1 MELSVREIACLREL
15 AERYMALAV
24 TPDQQEK
31 RRLWRKLNDGEMERP
46 MTAID
51 QCPWHELNW
60 DGFLTNQVEDPYWR
74 GVETWLRHRIR
85 QITTFP
91 ADSLLTP
98 YLLLPRLISGMDYGD
113 YGIRIHRET
122 LKTDAKNDV
131 VSSHFE
137 NQLED
142 WEDLE
147 KIKAPPVIVDL
158 AGEAEIRQTAD
169 TVFAGAAPWKM
180 EGVTFHL
187 GVWDYIAHW
196 MGVEAIYIEL
206 MDRPEF
212 LHAIMERV
220 TTETLRKI
228 DDVERQ
234 RAFDTWSGVCHCSF
248 TENSSLPGPG
258 CDRDNPSSKD
268 VWAFGLAQC
277 FTSVSPA
284 VTEEFE
290 VAYMKRI
297 FPRFGA
303 IYYGC
308 CDRLDDRLDK
318 IAQLPNVRK
327 ISCSPW
333 SDRENFARNLDPKYI
348 MSNKPT
354 PAFLAGESVDWDV
367 VRADLRRTVAAAKE
381 NGVRLELILKDL
393 STVAYDPSRLT
404 RWSEIAHEEVSRW

>member
-1 MELSVREIACLREL
+1 
-15 AERYMALAV
+15 MALAV

-85 QITTFP
+85 QVTTFP

-196 MGVEAIYIEL
+196 MGVEAIYIEF

-234 RAFDTWSGVCHCSF
+234 RAFDTWSGYATAPSRRTAAFPGRTATGTTHPRRTCGPSA
-248 TENSSLPGPG
+248 SPSASLP
-258 CDRDNPSSKD
+258 
-268 VWAFGLAQC
+268 
-277 FTSVSPA
+277 SP
-284 VTEEFE
+284 
-290 VAYMKRI
+290 
-297 FPRFGA
+297 
-303 IYYGC
+303 
-308 CDRLDDRLDK
+308 
-318 IAQLPNVRK
+318 
-327 ISCSPW
+327 
-333 SDRENFARNLDPKYI
+333 
-348 MSNKPT
+348 
-354 PAFLAGESVDWDV
+354 
-367 VRADLRRTVAAAKE
+367 RR
-381 NGVRLELILKDL
+381 
-393 STVAYDPSRLT
+393 
-404 RWSEIAHEEVSRW
+404 